1 MTFRPNRSSR
11 DAASRY
17 FYAARSS
24 NTERKKKNP
33 LSCPTFL
40 KEEIHQFMNLAERP
54 DCVFILE
61 ASGLV
66 KKPFTQSRSQL
77 ITTSVGFPSWCRPP
91 SCDWTVALSIA
102 QAQACACGRLRRR
115 LPTSSDIR
123 QETHT
128 QERLRRVNV
137 HWKLILFASYLHSLC
152 MRGLDCAAAL
162 FRCEYICLRCV
173 TEGNNCIII

>member
-1 MTFRPNRSSR
+1 MTFRPTRSSR

-17 FYAARSS
+17 FYAAQSS
-24 NTERKKKNP
+24 NTEKKKKKSTFMSNIPQRGNP
-33 LSCPTFL
+33 SVYEL
-40 KEEIHQFMNLAERP
+40 
-54 DCVFILE
+54 DCVFLLE

-91 SCDWTVALSIA
+91 SCDWAVAPSIA
-102 QAQACACGRLRRR
+102 QAQACVCGRR

-152 MRGLDCAAAL
+152 MCGLDCAAAL